1 MPIQFVK
8 MKRTHTC
15 NQLRASDIGSQ
26 ATLIGWVNSVRDHGG
41 VIFVDLRDRDG
52 ITQVVFHPEN
62 ADVYEAAGWS
72 EEFYEATQYMYFMDE
87 RFDAA
92 RLSEIVKPF
101 NRLTSSVDESALTSI
116 PKTLYGLFKAEVLTR
131 WQALLGGAVCLLA
144 TLTFFE
150 SRKCAHVSLEALLCL
165 GGALVS
171 VVLCLYLAWRGRL
184 PLRAWEVIAL
194 PGVTVCL
201 GSCLRLLCS
210 GGRGRQSRVRC
221 NKAARV
227 GVAAVIALMT
237 CVALSDIQPYVERL
251 NANIRYRDEYN
262 KNVIDVEL
270 YAMQHPSNI
279 YITGYRYQNYNPQTL
294 YTGAKPVNVVTW
306 GSSYYMTP
314 VYCDQMARNGRKPL
328 RSEDLL
334 TEGVYLIVN
343 MENTDDIEAVFE
355 MLKTDWGAQTLY
367 PVESINDQMWV
378 YKVE

>member
-1 MPIQFVK
+1 
-8 MKRTHTC
+8 
-15 NQLRASDIGSQ
+15 
-26 ATLIGWVNSVRDHGG
+26 
-41 VIFVDLRDRDG
+41 
-52 ITQVVFHPEN
+52 
-62 ADVYEAAGWS
+62 
-72 EEFYEATQYMYFMDE
+72 
-87 RFDAA
+87 
-92 RLSEIVKPF
+92 
-101 NRLTSSVDESALTSI
+101 
-116 PKTLYGLFKAEVLTR
+116 
-131 WQALLGGAVCLLA
+131 
-144 TLTFFE
+144 
-150 SRKCAHVSLEALLCL
+150 
-165 GGALVS
+165 
-171 VVLCLYLAWRGRL
+171 
-184 PLRAWEVIAL
+184 
-194 PGVTVCL
+194 
-201 GSCLRLLCS
+201 
-210 GGRGRQSRVRC
+210 
-221 NKAARV
+221 
-227 GVAAVIALMT
+227 MT